1 MKKLLLGTLAI
12 LVSTGSLL
20 AQSSDDEGQQT
31 LLGGGITSSG
41 GFGGPM
47 FQYGL
52 FNGELSLF
60 TGGYGAWFA
69 NKKFILGGGGMRL
82 SSNAPVAE
90 GDRLDNSPDM
100 SYEMNYGGLFLG
112 YTFASD
118 KVIHPEI
125 TLMAGS
131 GSVWQENTAGED
143 FGQSSFALLQP
154 GAQIDI
160 NVLQFMRVGLGANYR
175 FAFGSDTEG
184 LTDANIGGPSA
195 FVTLKFG
202 YFGY

>member
-1 MKKLLLGTLAI
+1 MTALLI
-12 LVSTGSLL
+12 STGGLL
-20 AQSSDDEGQQT
+20 AQNSDEQEYEGQQT

-41 GFGGPM
+41 GYGGPM

-52 FNGELSLF
+52 FNGELALF

-69 NKKFILGGGGMRL
+69 NQKFSLGGGGFQL
-82 SSNAPVAE
+82 SSAIPVAE
-90 GDRLDNSPDM
+90 GDRLDNSSEMTYDM
-100 SYEMNYGGLFLG
+100 SYGGLYLG

-125 TLMAGS
+125 TMFAGS
-131 GSVWQENTAGED
+131 GSVWQENTSGED
-143 FGQSSFALLQP
+143 FGESSFALLQP

-160 NVLQFMRVGLGANYR
+160 NVIQWMRVGVGANYR
-175 FAFGSDTEG
+175 LAFGSSTPG
-184 LTDANIGGPSA
+184 LTDARIGGPSA
-195 FVTLKFG
+195 YFTLKFG